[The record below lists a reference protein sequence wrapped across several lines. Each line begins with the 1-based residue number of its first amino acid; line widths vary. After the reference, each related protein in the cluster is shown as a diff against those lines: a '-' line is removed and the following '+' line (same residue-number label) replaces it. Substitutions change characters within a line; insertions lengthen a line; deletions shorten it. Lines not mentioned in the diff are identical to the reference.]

1 LFAVQKTG
9 LLANRIHKAA
19 VPEGAASLW
28 PARRRPRVSRG
39 ISFGNR
45 FAVSVKNRDM
55 RVVFYTPTQPPW
67 AASFGYRNQVALELG
82 FVYRGLWK
90 PPIGVWALFQV
101 LKKHLPPS
109 AKQKRRTKNGKHQ
122 SF

>member
-1 LFAVQKTG
+1 MRG
-9 LLANRIHKAA
+9 LLANRSRKAA

-28 PARRRPRVSRG
+28 LARRRPRVSRG

-67 AASFGYRNQVALELG
+67 AASGGIETKLLWNLVSYIGGFGSPL
-82 FVYRGLWK
+82 
-90 PPIGVWALFQV
+90 
-101 LKKHLPPS
+101 
-109 AKQKRRTKNGKHQ
+109 
-122 SF
+122 